1 MLRSK
6 RKNPQCNRLRFNS
19 IMLNC
24 ITNTVIPKRGR
35 GYGINNYMWDDGTPL
50 LWDNKGVVLLDK

>member
-6 RKNPQCNRLRFNS
+6 RKKPQINRISLNS
-19 IMLNC
+19 IKTNC
-24 ITNTVIPKRGR
+24 ITNTVILKRGK
-35 GYGINNYMWDDGTPL
+35 GYGIDNYMWDDGTPL